1 MKLHGP
7 HRDPKNQHGRNENH
21 RGPQQPQKA
30 EDAFEHGAKVKIQKS
45 KVKKRFFNVDFSQ
58 VPVNRVLSVLH
69 QQLISL

>member
-45 KVKKRFFNVDFSQ
+45 KVKKKIFQ
-58 VPVNRVLSVLH
+58 C
-69 QQLISL
+69 